1 MAYNKAANSAFAWLG
16 LVFWSF
22 QLAPQ
27 AWQNSRRKSTEG
39 VSIVMLYL
47 WFVGNMFYGAYA
59 LADNLYFGL
68 VIQPQLF
75 ALFTLINILQVYWYR
90 YKLSFVSVAAASLV
104 LCICYAG
111 LHVGMWKAIDAAIRR
126 DQHKAVEF
134 MGVLPAVLIA
144 LGFFPEFYVCVNEQS
159 VEMSNVF
166 IAFDILGGVF
176 STISLA
182 FDHTFDYIASITY
195 LIVVLLDL
203 VLVAMKIFFYVRGT
217 QGLAHKQKQ
226 GSEPGQEELVL
237 QSKVDMRTE
246 ACTDNASDPSTA

>member
-27 AWQNSRRKSTEG
+27 GKYPWQNGRRKSTEG
-39 VSIVMLYL
+39 VSIAMLYL
-47 WFVGNMFYGAYA
+47 WFAGNMFYGAYA

-68 VIQPQLF
+68 IIQPQLF
-75 ALFTLINILQVYWYR
+75 ALFTLINILQVFWYR
-90 YKLSFVSVAAASLV
+90 YRLGPSKVALACFALCAA
-104 LCICYAG
+104 YAG
-111 LHVGMWKAIDAAIRR
+111 LHVAMWKAIEVAIDR
-126 DQHKAVEF
+126 DQSSAVEF

-144 LGFFPEFYVCVNEQS
+144 LGFFPEFYVCVKEQS

-166 IAFDILGGVF
+166 IAFDIMGGVF
-176 STISLA
+176 STVSLA

-203 VLVAMKIFFYVRGT
+203 VLVAMKIYFYARGT
-217 QGLAHKQKQ
+217 QGLVHKLKQ
-226 GSEPGQEELVL
+226 QPDQDQEPDAELGSEEMQH
-237 QSKVDMRTE
+237 QSK
-246 ACTDNASDPSTA
+246 